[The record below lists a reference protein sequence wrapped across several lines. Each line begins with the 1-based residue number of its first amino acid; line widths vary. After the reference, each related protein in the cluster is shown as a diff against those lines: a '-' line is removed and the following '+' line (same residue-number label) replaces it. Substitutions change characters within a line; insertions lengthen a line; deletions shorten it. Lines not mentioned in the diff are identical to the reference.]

1 MDSFGNLAKFFRYL
15 MKREFRGK
23 YGDMLF
29 PNAKRM
35 NLKVSVSPISDLWK
49 IFQMSLGHEFIG
61 RRTKPSRDSLLKL
74 WSSEASRSERDSIF
88 CISAFKK
95 AVLTICW

>member
-1 MDSFGNLAKFFRYL
+1 
-15 MKREFRGK
+15 MKKAG
-23 YGDMLF
+23 
-29 PNAKRM
+29 
-35 NLKVSVSPISDLWK
+35 
-49 IFQMSLGHEFIG
+49 
-61 RRTKPSRDSLLKL
+61 PSRYSVLEL